1 MTNPQIYTIDWK
13 DAGKPT
19 IVLSPE
25 TVDNTTSLVLY
36 GWNKGQWAEG
46 FLENFLRLLD
56 NSSSAEIPTNP
67 TRGELWHDASTGDL
81 KLYTG
86 NMWKKLGTVD
96 VAVTEPTNITNGQLW
111 YDPTANILK
120 YCSNGTWVSIA
131 NDSATSAALS
141 DLQNQINGK
150 VDKVSIAAGTGTK
163 VTVNNQGAVTAIE
176 NIAAADVP
184 TLPWSKLD
192 NATTPTT
199 RAGYGITDAA
209 PLSHSQD
216 TTIHL
221 TAGEKTLVSGISA
234 TSTEINRLAGVTAG
248 VQGQLDAKLPL
259 AGGTM
264 SGNIDFSGA
273 KAINLAL
280 PISSGD
286 AVTLGWYDA
295 LIVRPSSGLDIDW
308 STVYD
313 GLHGYRSVSSP
324 NDPGDRQGIIYRDSA
339 ANGVQFSA
347 PTATVAGVLP
357 EVRVRIMNGGVW
369 SSFRELAYKD
379 YLDSIVTSLN
389 NQISTR
395 VIKSGDVMSGNLSMN
410 GNTVT
415 GVRMP
420 IAATEVA
427 SKQYVDSLAIAAN
440 DLKGSCRVATTG
452 DITLSGLQ
460 TVDGISLVANDRV
473 LVKNQANGAENG
485 IYVVSTGSWTRSIDF
500 NTSDGYQVTAGAF
513 MFIEEGST
521 NSGSGWMLTTHG
533 TITLDTTILT
543 FEKFNGLQQ
552 ITAGAGMSKI
562 GDTLNVA
569 SQDSSRIVVNTD
581 SIDLATTA
589 VTPGSWNNVTVD
601 AYGRVTAGT
610 NNLTSGSID
619 DIPIGNSARSTI
631 KGTSIEGS
639 SLLISGGALTVADT
653 ETTEI
658 SGRKFYTKTYTVT
671 NPATTIIELTKGV
684 TTLDPNYVY
693 RITATT
699 VAAGG
704 AEQAVARSIFARGPA
719 NWIHYPVVDSS
730 TGDPSSSWAPVL
742 AKSGT
747 DNVSVTHVRTA
758 NTADI
763 IVNVEMIKIGAGGLT
778 QTVPMAYGSDY
789 LATYDNVGSKLNY
802 RPWNISLNNLTQLS
816 TGINSET
823 IIGTSR
829 PNSNSDSS
837 TFVSQSSGGGACVTL
852 YDAAGNIK
860 FITNSGITSNV
871 AYTPTERMR
880 ITSGGRLYIG
890 NTGGLGYSE
899 VLSVTGDVA
908 INGRT
913 VFTKNYIEKPI
924 AFSWAATTTLD
935 TSLGSLFFATATSN
949 TTFAFTNAPANM
961 VTSFTLE
968 LINAGS
974 FVITW
979 PAGTKWPGGTA
990 PTLTAAGGVDVLT
1003 FYNRGD
1009 GVWRG
1014 VLSMK
1019 DSR

>member
-13 DAGKPT
+13 DASKQT
-19 IVLSPE
+19 IVLPPE
-25 TVDNTTSLVLY
+25 TIDNTTSLVLY

-96 VAVTEPTNITNGQLW
+96 VTVAEPTNVSNGQLW

-131 NDSATSAALS
+131 NDSATSVALS

-150 VDKVSIAAGTGTK
+150 VDKVTIAAGTGTK

-248 VQGQLDAKLPL
+248 VQGQLDTKLPL

-308 STVYD
+308 STVHD

-324 NDPGDRQGIIYRDSA
+324 NDPGDRQGIIYRDGA

-420 IAATEVA
+420 IDATEVA

-473 LVKNQANGAENG
+473 LVKNQLNAADNG
-485 IYVVSTGSWTRSIDF
+485 IRVVSTGNWPRSIDF

-513 MFIEEGST
+513 MFIEEGAT

-533 TITLDTTILT
+533 AITLDTTPLT

-569 SQDSSRIVVNTD
+569 SQDSSRIVINTD
-581 SIDLATTA
+581 SIDLATTS

-619 DIPIGNSARSTI
+619 NIPIGNSTRSTI

-693 RITATT
+693 RITAITLVPSGGGPV
-699 VAAGG
+699 VA
-704 AEQAVARSIFARGPA
+704 QSIFSKGAIWA
-719 NWIHYPVVDSS
+719 NYSIINSS
-730 TGDPSSSWAPVL
+730 TGDPSTNWSPVL
-742 AKSGT
+742 ARSGT
-747 DNVSVTHVRTA
+747 DNVSVTHIRTTS
-758 NTADI
+758 TADI
-763 IVNVEMIKIGAGGLT
+763 TVNVEMIKVGADGLT
-778 QTVPMAYGSDY
+778 RGAQTVYGLDY
-789 LATYDNVGSKLNY
+789 LTTYDTWGQKLNDGL
-802 RPWNISLNNLTQLS
+802 WNISINNKSHLS
-816 TGINSET
+816 SVNSET
-823 IIGTSR
+823 FIGTSR
-829 PNSNSDSS
+829 PNSGFDS
-837 TFVSQSSGGGACVTL
+837 TTLVSNSSGGGAGVTI
-852 YDAAGNIK
+852 YDADGNIK
-860 FITNSGITSNV
+860 FATNTGVTAGV
-871 AYTPTERMR
+871 AYTPTERIR
-880 ITSGGRLYIG
+880 ITSGGQLCVG
-890 NTGGLGYSE
+890 NTAGLGYGE
-899 VLSVTGDVA
+899 ILSVTGDVA

-913 VFTKNYIEKPI
+913 WFTKNYTEKPI

-935 TSLGSLFFATATSN
+935 TSLGSLFFATAISN

-1014 VLSMK
+1014 VLAMK

>member
-1 MTNPQIYTIDWK
+1 
-13 DAGKPT
+13 
-19 IVLSPE
+19 
-25 TVDNTTSLVLY
+25 
-36 GWNKGQWAEG
+36 
-46 FLENFLRLLD
+46 
-56 NSSSAEIPTNP
+56 
-67 TRGELWHDASTGDL
+67 
-81 KLYTG
+81 
-86 NMWKKLGTVD
+86 
-96 VAVTEPTNITNGQLW
+96 LW
-111 YDPTANILK
+111 YDPTLSILK

-131 NDSATSAALS
+131 NDTATSAALS
-141 DLQNQINGK
+141 DLQNQINNK
-150 VDKVSIAAGTGTK
+150 VDKVSLTPGTGTK
-163 VTVNNQGAVTAIE
+163 ITVNDQGAVTNVA
-176 NIAAADVP
+176 NIAASDVP
-184 TLPWSKLD
+184 TLPWSKID
-192 NATTPTT
+192 SVTTPTT

-216 TTIHL
+216 STIHL
-221 TAGEKTLVSGISA
+221 TTAEKTLVSGISV

-264 SGNIDFSGA
+264 AGNIDFNGA
-273 KAINLAL
+273 KAINLAD
-280 PISSGD
+280 PSNSGD
-286 AVTLGWYDA
+286 AITLNWYDA
-295 LIVRPSSGLDIDW
+295 LTLRPATGLDVNWTTIRN
-308 STVYD
+308 
-313 GLHGYRSVSSP
+313 GLHGYRSVNSP
-324 NDPGDRQGIIYRDSA
+324 DDSGDRQGIIYREDA
-339 ANGVQFSA
+339 ATGLQFSA

-357 EVRVRIMNGGVW
+357 EVRVRIMSGGVW

-379 YLDSIVTSLN
+379 YLDAIVTSLN

-415 GVRMP
+415 GVRNP
-420 IAATEVA
+420 IDATEVA

-440 DLKGSCRVATTG
+440 DLKGSCRVATT
-452 DITLSGLQ
+452 DPITLSGLQ
-460 TVDGISLVANDRV
+460 TVDGISLVSNDRV
-473 LVKNQANGAENG
+473 LVKNQTDGAENG

-533 TITLDTTILT
+533 PITLGTTPLT

-552 ITAGAGMSKI
+552 ITAGAGMNKI
-562 GDTLNVA
+562 GDTLNVV

-581 SIDLATTA
+581 TIDLATTA

-619 DIPIGNSARSTI
+619 NIPIGNSARSTI

-693 RITATT
+693 RITAITLVPSGGGPV
-699 VAAGG
+699 VA
-704 AEQAVARSIFARGPA
+704 QSIFSKGAIWA
-719 NWIHYPVVDSS
+719 NYSIINSS
-730 TGDPSSSWAPVL
+730 TGDPSTNWSPVL
-742 AKSGT
+742 ARSGT
-747 DNVSVTHVRTA
+747 DNVSVTHIRTTS
-758 NTADI
+758 TADI
-763 IVNVEMIKIGAGGLT
+763 TVNVEMIKVGADGLT
-778 QTVPMAYGSDY
+778 RGAQTVYGLDY
-789 LATYDNVGSKLNY
+789 LTTYDTWGQKLNY
-802 RPWNISLNNLTQLS
+802 GLWNISINNKSHLS
-816 TGINSET
+816 SVNSET
-823 IIGTSR
+823 FIGTSR
-829 PNSNSDSS
+829 PNSGFDS
-837 TFVSQSSGGGACVTL
+837 TTLVSNSSGGGAGVTI
-852 YDAAGNIK
+852 YDADGNIK

-880 ITSGGRLYIG
+880 ITSSGQLYIG
-890 NTGGLGYSE
+890 NTGGLGYGE

-924 AFSWAATTTLD
+924 AFSWDATTTLD

-990 PTLTAAGGVDVLT
+990 PTLTASGVDVLT

>member
-13 DAGKPT
+13 DASKQT
-19 IVLSPE
+19 IVLPPE
-25 TVDNTTSLVLY
+25 TIDNTTSLVLY

-150 VDKVSIAAGTGTK
+150 VDKVTIAAGTGTK

-216 TTIHL
+216 DTIHL
-221 TAGEKTLVSGISA
+221 TAGEKTLVSGISV

-440 DLKGSCRVATTG
+440 DLKGSCRVATTD

-460 TVDGISLVANDRV
+460 TVDGISLVSNDRV

-569 SQDSSRIVVNTD
+569 TQDSSRIVVNTD

-658 SGRKFYTKTYTVT
+658 SGRKFYTKTYAVT

-704 AEQAVARSIFARGPA
+704 AEQVVARSIFARGPSI
-719 NWIHYPVVDSS
+719 WIHYPVVDSS

-778 QTVPMAYGSDY
+778 QTVPMVYGSDY

-816 TGINSET
+816 TGVNSET

-880 ITSGGRLYIG
+880 ITSGGQLYIG

-924 AFSWAATTTLD
+924 AFTWSTATTID
-935 TSLGSLFFATATSN
+935 TSLGSLFYATATSN
-949 TTFAFTNAPANM
+949 TTFSFTNAPANM

-968 LINAGS
+968 LVNAGAYA
-974 FVITW
+974 ITW
-979 PAGTKWPGGTA
+979 PSAVKWPGGTA
-990 PTLTAAGGVDVLT
+990 PTLTASGMDILT
-1003 FYNRGD
+1003 FYTRGN
-1009 GVWRG
+1009 GTWRG
-1014 VLSMK
+1014 VLAMK

>member
-13 DAGKPT
+13 DSTKPT
-19 IVLSPE
+19 IVLPPE
-25 TVDNTTSLVLY
+25 NVDNTTSLVLY

-56 NSSSAEIPTNP
+56 NSSSADVPTNP

-96 VAVTEPTNITNGQLW
+96 VMATEPTNVSNGQLW
-111 YDPTANILK
+111 YDPTLSILK

-131 NDSATSAALS
+131 NDTATSAALS
-141 DLQNQINGK
+141 DLQNQINNK
-150 VDKVSIAAGTGTK
+150 IDKVSLTPGTGTK
-163 VTVNNQGAVTAIE
+163 ITVNDQGAVTNVA
-176 NIAAADVP
+176 NIAASDVP
-184 TLPWSKLD
+184 TLPWSKID
-192 NATTPTT
+192 SVTTPTT

-216 TTIHL
+216 STIHL
-221 TAGEKTLVSGISA
+221 TTAEKTLVSGISV

-264 SGNIDFSGA
+264 AGNIDFNGA
-273 KAINLAL
+273 KAINLAD
-280 PISSGD
+280 PSNSGD
-286 AVTLGWYDA
+286 AITLNWYDA
-295 LIVRPSSGLDIDW
+295 LTLRPATGLDVNWTTIRN
-308 STVYD
+308 
-313 GLHGYRSVSSP
+313 GLHGYRSVNSP
-324 NDPGDRQGIIYRDSA
+324 DDSGDRQGVIYREDA
-339 ANGVQFSA
+339 ATGLQFSA

-369 SSFRELAYKD
+369 TSFRELAYKD

-420 IAATEVA
+420 IDATEVA

-452 DITLSGLQ
+452 DITLNGLQ

-500 NTSDGYQVTAGAF
+500 NTSDGYQVTTGAF

-533 TITLDTTILT
+533 PITLGTTPLT

-552 ITAGAGMSKI
+552 ITAGAGMNKI

-581 SIDLATTA
+581 TIDLATTA

-704 AEQAVARSIFARGPA
+704 AGQVVARSIFARGPA
-719 NWIHYPVVDSS
+719 NWIRYLVVDSS

-778 QTVPMAYGSDY
+778 QTVPMVYGSDY

-802 RPWNISLNNLTQLS
+802 RPWNISLNNITQLS
-816 TGINSET
+816 TGVNSET

-837 TFVSQSSGGGACVTL
+837 TFISQSSGGGACVTL

-880 ITSGGRLYIG
+880 ITSGGQLYIG
-890 NTGGLGYSE
+890 NTGGLGYGE

-913 VFTKNYIEKPI
+913 NFDKNYAEKPI
-924 AFSWAATTTLD
+924 AFSWSTATTID
-935 TSLGSLFFATATSN
+935 TSLGSLFYATATSN
-949 TTFAFTNAPANM
+949 TTFSFTNAPANM

-968 LINAGS
+968 LINAGTYA
-974 FVITW
+974 ITW
-979 PAGTKWPGGTA
+979 PAAVKWPGGTA
-990 PTLTAAGGVDVLT
+990 PTLTASGMDILT
-1003 FYNRGD
+1003 FYTRGN
-1009 GVWRG
+1009 GTWRG
-1014 VLSMK
+1014 VLAMK